1 MLRPTIACAI
11 SVASRAHVFSPA
23 ANAQSFSCEQPAL
36 GLVHAEAAQAGLLGA
51 GGHIPGQEQ
60 RGFSSLLP

>member
-1 MLRPTIACAI
+1 MLRPTIARAI

-23 ANAQSFSCEQPAL
+23 ANAQDLPCGQPAL
-36 GLVHAEAAQAGLLGA
+36 GLFHAEAAQGGLLGA

-60 RGFSSLLP
+60 RGVSSSLP